1 MAEGCE
7 IHSESV
13 RCSKHSG
20 MYARTGHSHVSC
32 IHAGCRSKPIED
44 RNVCS
49 THLAGPSE
57 LQVALDDAY
66 ALLRAHG
73 RVKFDLDPE
82 LAHG

>member
-1 MAEGCE
+1 VSTTA
-7 IHSESV
+7 V

-32 IHAGCRSKPIED
+32 VHAGCLSKPIGD
-44 RNVCS
+44 RIVCN
-49 THLAGPSE
+49 THLSGPSE

-73 RVKFDLDPE
+73 TVKFILNPE
-82 LAHG
+82 VSHAW